1 MMKTRNIHLDMAK
14 GLCLILMIA
23 GHTKG
28 INQTLYHLI
37 YSFHMPAFFI
47 ISGMTHGASKSD
59 IGSQIWSKFKRLII
73 PAWIFGLING
83 IPFLFRLIRG
93 GMGSSEF
100 LSRLIGT
107 LTGAA
112 QVSDTF
118 NCTPLW
124 FLYAMFLVYVFE
136 AIAASVLVARARVVL
151 AAAIVVLLCV
161 DPLSYQS
168 LAPVQVK
175 YALTGILFFQLG
187 VLLKDA
193 LVAPKEGNTGLWLL
207 VSFLA
212 WILPASYSPTL
223 GLNSGNLGAGY
234 WVLLSLFVALAGT
247 FFIIKLCQMMPPMAL
262 LQKLAQVSLP
272 VVGLNYL
279 IEQRLNVY
287 LTGGSL
293 FLVETLI
300 LVAIA
305 FATLKGGR
313 VGRALNGRI

>member
-83 IPFLFRLIRG
+83 IPFFFRLSRG
-93 GMGSSEF
+93 GMDSSEF

-136 AIAASVLVARARVVL
+136 AIAGSVLVARARMGL

-168 LAPVQVK
+168 SAPVQVK

-207 VSFLA
+207 VSFLV
-212 WILPASYSPTL
+212 WIFPASCSPTL

-287 LTGGSL
+287 LTGASL